1 MGVVMITCPN
11 TGRAVSTGIETDA
24 RSFASLSDVP
34 KQSKCPVCGSVHV
47 WWKREA
53 WIAVDG
59 SDQRGVK
66 PLADT
71 RLSQWCRTQNL
82 LNGARISGAKAGNL
96 YSGL

>member
-59 SDQRGVK
+59 CGDLSPPVGRQRPKRGK
-66 PLADT
+66 A
-71 RLSQWCRTQNL
+71 
-82 LNGARISGAKAGNL
+82 AR
-96 YSGL
+96 